1 MVQYN
6 QEPLPQAETDQEAPP
21 SILLV
26 DDEED
31 ARRTLSELLE
41 MKQFTVTATDS
52 AEKAIELLEHTAFDL
67 VLSDLFMPRIDGIA
81 LTRSITSMG
90 LTVPVIVMTGFATI
104 EAAVE
109 TMKAGAADFITKP
122 FNIDQIIIVIN
133 RTLETKRLQKLA
145 DEREYFEHL
154 SNIDGLTELY
164 NHRYIHQILHAE
176 IEREK
181 RYRRPLSLMMID
193 IDDFKACN
201 DNYGHLAGDVV
212 LKQIGALIK
221 KSTRGCDFVARY
233 GGEEFAVVLPETS
246 KQEASVVAERIRSSI
261 EEFSFSSC
269 IGKRMEK
276 LTVTIGLA
284 SLPQD
289 ARDKTELIEMADKG
303 MYRGKESGKNRVF
316 TT

>member
-1 MVQYN
+1 VEFKKETAVQS
-6 QEPLPQAETDQEAPP
+6 EPGPEAPAK
-21 SILLV
+21 ILLV
-26 DDEED
+26 DDEENP
-31 ARRTLSELLE
+31 RVTLSELLE
-41 MKQFTVTATDS
+41 MKEFSVTATDS
-52 AEKAIELLEHTAFDL
+52 GEKALTMLENQEFDL
-67 VLSDLFMPRIDGIA
+67 VLTDLFMPRIDGIA
-81 LTRSITSMG
+81 LTMAIKSMG
-90 LTVPVIVMTGFATI
+90 ITVPVIVMTGFATI

-145 DEREYFEHL
+145 QEREYYEHL

-164 NHRYIHQILHAE
+164 NHRYFHQILLTE
-176 IEREK
+176 IERER
-181 RYRRPLSLMMID
+181 RYRRPLSLMIID
-193 IDDFKACN
+193 VDDFKDCN
-201 DNYGHLAGDVV
+201 DSYGHLVGDIV

-233 GGEEFAVVLPETS
+233 GGEEFSVILPETS
-246 KQEASVVAERIRSSI
+246 KQEAVVVAERIRTSV

-269 IGKRMEK
+269 VGKHMGK

-284 SLPQD
+284 SLPED
-289 ARDKTELIEMADKG
+289 AKDKTGLIEMADEG
-303 MYRGKESGKNRVF
+303 MYRGKESGKNRVY

>member
-1 MVQYN
+1 VKSEE
-6 QEPLPQAETDQEAPP
+6 EPLLPAEKEEEAPP

-31 ARRTLSELLE
+31 ARMTLSELLE
-41 MKQFTVTATDS
+41 MKQFTVTVADTG
-52 AEKAIELLEHTAFDL
+52 EKALKMLEDMPFDL

-81 LTRSITSMG
+81 LTRAIKSMG
-90 LTVPVIVMTGFATI
+90 LPVPVIVMTGFATI

-122 FNIDQIIIVIN
+122 FNIDQILIVIT
-133 RTLETKRLQKLA
+133 RTLETKRLQRLA
-145 DEREYFEHL
+145 EEREYFEHL

-164 NHRYIHQILHAE
+164 NHRYFHQIISTE

-181 RYRRPLSLMMID
+181 RYRRPLSLMIID
-193 IDDFKACN
+193 IDNFKTCN
-201 DNYGHLAGDVV
+201 DTYGHLVGDVV
-212 LKQIGALIK
+212 LKQVGALIK

-233 GGEEFAVVLPETS
+233 GGEEFAVILPEAS

-261 EEFSFSSC
+261 EEFSFSSLS
-269 IGKRMEK
+269 GKRMGR

-284 SLPQD
+284 SLPDD
-289 ARDKTELIEMADKG
+289 ARDKRGLIEMADQKMYKG
-303 MYRGKESGKNRVF
+303 KDAGKNRVC

>member
-1 MVQYN
+1 VEFKKETAVQS
-6 QEPLPQAETDQEAPP
+6 EPGPEAPAK
-21 SILLV
+21 ILLV
-26 DDEED
+26 DDEENP
-31 ARRTLSELLE
+31 RVTLSELLE
-41 MKQFTVTATDS
+41 MKEFSVTATDS
-52 AEKAIELLEHTAFDL
+52 GEKALTMLENQEFDL
-67 VLSDLFMPRIDGIA
+67 VLTDLFMPRIDGIA
-81 LTRSITSMG
+81 LTMAIKSMG
-90 LTVPVIVMTGFATI
+90 ITVPVIVMTGFATI

-145 DEREYFEHL
+145 QEREYYEHL

-164 NHRYIHQILHAE
+164 NHRYFHQILLTE

-181 RYRRPLSLMMID
+181 RYRRPLSLMIID
-193 IDDFKACN
+193 VDDFKDCN
-201 DNYGHLAGDVV
+201 DSYGHLVGDIV

-233 GGEEFAVVLPETS
+233 GGEEFSVILPETS
-246 KQEASVVAERIRSSI
+246 KQEAVVVAERIRTSV

-269 IGKRMEK
+269 VGKHMGK

-284 SLPQD
+284 SLPED
-289 ARDKTELIEMADKG
+289 AKDKTGLIEMADKG
-303 MYRGKESGKNRVF
+303 MYRGKESGKNRVY

>member
-1 MVQYN
+1 MEFNKETAVQAG
-6 QEPLPQAETDQEAPP
+6 PAAEAPP
-21 SILLV
+21 KILLV
-26 DDEED
+26 DDEQD
-31 ARRTLSELLE
+31 PRVTLSELLE
-41 MKQFTVTATDS
+41 MKEFTVTAVDTG
-52 AEKAIELLEHTAFDL
+52 EKALTMLENQEFDL
-67 VLSDLFMPRIDGIA
+67 VLTDLFMPRIDGIA
-81 LTRSITSMG
+81 LTRAVKSMG

-109 TMKAGAADFITKP
+109 TMKAGASDFITKP

-145 DEREYFEHL
+145 QEREYYEHL

-164 NHRYIHQILHAE
+164 NHRYFHQILLSE

-181 RYRRPLSLMMID
+181 RYRRPLSLMIID
-193 IDDFKACN
+193 VDNFKDCN
-201 DNYGHLAGDVV
+201 DSYGHLVGDVV

-233 GGEEFAVVLPETS
+233 GGEEFSVILPETS
-246 KQEASVVAERIRSSI
+246 KQEAAVVAERIRTSV

-269 IGKRMEK
+269 VGKHMGR

-284 SLPQD
+284 SLPED
-289 ARDKTELIEMADKG
+289 AQDKTGLIEMADKG
-303 MYRGKESGKNRVF
+303 MYRGKESGKNRVY

>member
-1 MVQYN
+1 VEFKKEKAVQS
-6 QEPLPQAETDQEAPP
+6 QPGPDASPK
-21 SILLV
+21 ILLV
-26 DDEED
+26 DDEQNP
-31 ARRTLSELLE
+31 RMTLSELLE
-41 MKQFTVTATDS
+41 MKEFTVTATDS
-52 AEKAIELLEHTAFDL
+52 GEKALTMLENEEFDL
-67 VLSDLFMPRIDGIA
+67 VLTDLFMPRIDGIA
-81 LTRSITSMG
+81 LTRAVKSMG
-90 LTVPVIVMTGFATI
+90 INVPVIVMTGFATI

-145 DEREYFEHL
+145 QEREYFEHL

-164 NHRYIHQILHAE
+164 NHRYFHQILLTE

-181 RYRRPLSLMMID
+181 RYRRPLSLMIID
-193 IDDFKACN
+193 VDDFKDCN
-201 DNYGHLAGDVV
+201 DSYGHLVGDIV

-233 GGEEFAVVLPETS
+233 GGEEFSVILPETS
-246 KQEASVVAERIRSSI
+246 KQEAAVVAERIRTSV

-269 IGKRMEK
+269 VGKHMGK

-284 SLPQD
+284 SLPED
-289 ARDKTELIEMADKG
+289 AQDKTGLIEMADKG
-303 MYRGKESGKNRVF
+303 MYRGKESGKNRVY

>member
-1 MVQYN
+1 MKSE
-6 QEPLPQAETDQEAPP
+6 QEPLPQAEKDQEAPP

-31 ARRTLSELLE
+31 ARMTLSELLE
-41 MKQFTVTATDS
+41 MKQFRVTVADTG
-52 AEKAIELLEHTAFDL
+52 EKALKMLEDTPFDL

-81 LTRSITSMG
+81 LTRAIKSMG

-122 FNIDQIIIVIN
+122 FNIDQILIVIT
-133 RTLETKRLQKLA
+133 RTLETKRLQRLA
-145 DEREYFEHL
+145 EEREYFEHL

-164 NHRYIHQILHAE
+164 NHRHFHQILLTE

-181 RYRRPLSLMMID
+181 RYRRPLSLMIID
-193 IDDFKACN
+193 IDNFKACN
-201 DNYGHLAGDVV
+201 DTYGHLVGDVV

-233 GGEEFAVVLPETS
+233 GGEEFTVIMPETP
-246 KQEASVVAERIRSSI
+246 KQEAAVVAERIRSSI
-261 EEFSFSSC
+261 EEFSFSSFA
-269 IGKRMEK
+269 GKHMGR

-284 SLPQD
+284 SLPED
-289 ARDKTELIEMADKG
+289 AHDKKGLIEMADQKMYKG
-303 MYRGKESGKNRVF
+303 KDAGKNRVY
-316 TT
+316 TS

>member
-1 MVQYN
+1 VAF
-6 QEPLPQAETDQEAPP
+6 EKETAVPAVPVPDAPP
-21 SILLV
+21 KILLV
-26 DDEED
+26 DDEENP
-31 ARRTLSELLE
+31 RVTLSELLE
-41 MKQFTVTATDS
+41 MKEFTVTATDTG
-52 AEKAIELLEHTAFDL
+52 EKALTMLENEEFDL
-67 VLSDLFMPRIDGIA
+67 VLTDLFMPRIDGIA
-81 LTRSITSMG
+81 LTRAIKSMG

-109 TMKAGAADFITKP
+109 TMKAGASDFITKP
-122 FNIDQIIIVIN
+122 FNIDQIIIVID

-145 DEREYFEHL
+145 QEREYFEHL

-164 NHRYIHQILHAE
+164 NHRYFHQILLTE

-181 RYRRPLSLMMID
+181 RYRRPLSLMIID
-193 IDDFKACN
+193 VDNFKDCN
-201 DNYGHLAGDVV
+201 DSYGHLVGDVV

-233 GGEEFAVVLPETS
+233 GGEEFSVILPETS
-246 KQEASVVAERIRSSI
+246 KQEAAVVAERIRTSV

-269 IGKRMEK
+269 VGKHMGR

-284 SLPQD
+284 SLPED
-289 ARDKTELIEMADKG
+289 AQDKTGLIEMADKG
-303 MYRGKESGKNRVF
+303 MYRGKESGKNRVY

>member
-1 MVQYN
+1 VKSEE
-6 QEPLPQAETDQEAPP
+6 EPLLPAEKEEEAPP

-31 ARRTLSELLE
+31 ARMTLSELLE
-41 MKQFTVTATDS
+41 MKQFTVTVADTG
-52 AEKAIELLEHTAFDL
+52 EKALKMLEDTPFDL

-81 LTRSITSMG
+81 LTRAIKSMG
-90 LTVPVIVMTGFATI
+90 LPVPVIVMTGFATI

-122 FNIDQIIIVIN
+122 FNIDQILIVIT
-133 RTLETKRLQKLA
+133 RTLETKRLQRLA
-145 DEREYFEHL
+145 EEREYFEHL

-164 NHRYIHQILHAE
+164 NHRYFHQIISTE

-181 RYRRPLSLMMID
+181 RYRRPLSLMIID
-193 IDDFKACN
+193 IDNFKTCN
-201 DNYGHLAGDVV
+201 DTYGHLVGDVV
-212 LKQIGALIK
+212 LKQVGALIK

-233 GGEEFAVVLPETS
+233 GGEEFAVILPEAS

-261 EEFSFSSC
+261 EEFAFSSLS
-269 IGKRMEK
+269 GKRMGR

-284 SLPQD
+284 SLPDD
-289 ARDKTELIEMADKG
+289 ARDKRGLIEMADQKMYKG
-303 MYRGKESGKNRVF
+303 KDAGKNRVC

>member
-1 MVQYN
+1 MKSE
-6 QEPLPQAETDQEAPP
+6 QEPFPQAEKDQEAPP

-26 DDEED
+26 DDEKD
-31 ARRTLSELLE
+31 ARTTLSELLE
-41 MKQFTVTATDS
+41 MKQFTVTVTDTG
-52 AEKAIELLEHTAFDL
+52 EKALKMLEDTPFDL

-81 LTRSITSMG
+81 LTRTIKSMG

-122 FNIDQIIIVIN
+122 FNIDQILIVIT
-133 RTLETKRLQKLA
+133 RTLETKRLQRLA
-145 DEREYFEHL
+145 EEREYFEHL

-164 NHRYIHQILHAE
+164 NHRYFHQILLTE
-176 IEREK
+176 TEREK
-181 RYRRPLSLMMID
+181 RYRRPLSLMIID
-193 IDDFKACN
+193 IDNFKACN
-201 DNYGHLAGDVV
+201 DTYGHLVGDVV
-212 LKQIGALIK
+212 LKQIGGLIK

-233 GGEEFAVVLPETS
+233 GGEEFTVILPETP
-246 KQEASVVAERIRSSI
+246 KQEAAVVAERIRSSI

-269 IGKRMEK
+269 AGKRMGR

-284 SLPQD
+284 ALPED
-289 ARDKTELIEMADKG
+289 AHDKTELIKMADQG
-303 MYRGKESGKNRVF
+303 MYRGKESGKNRVY

>member
-1 MVQYN
+1 VKSE
-6 QEPLPQAETDQEAPP
+6 QEPLPQAEKDQETPP

-31 ARRTLSELLE
+31 ARVTLSELLE
-41 MKQFTVTATDS
+41 MKLFTVTTADTGEN
-52 AEKAIELLEHTAFDL
+52 ALKMLETRTFDL

-81 LTRSITSMG
+81 LTRAIKSMG

-122 FNIDQIIIVIN
+122 FNIDQIIIVIT

-145 DEREYFEHL
+145 EEREYFEHL

-164 NHRYIHQILHAE
+164 NHRYFHQILLTE
-176 IEREK
+176 TEREK
-181 RYRRPLSLMMID
+181 RYRRPLSLMIID
-193 IDDFKACN
+193 IDNFKACN
-201 DNYGHLAGDVV
+201 DTYGHLIGDVV
-212 LKQIGALIK
+212 LKQVGALIK

-233 GGEEFAVVLPETS
+233 GGEEFAVILPETP
-246 KQEASVVAERIRSSI
+246 KQEAAVVAERIRSSI

-269 IGKRMEK
+269 AGKRMGR

-284 SLPQD
+284 SLPED
-289 ARDKTELIEMADKG
+289 ANDKTGLIEMADQG
-303 MYRGKESGKNRVF
+303 MYRGKESGKNRVY

>member
-1 MVQYN
+1 MEFKKETAVQS
-6 QEPLPQAETDQEAPP
+6 EPGPEAPAK
-21 SILLV
+21 ILLV
-26 DDEED
+26 DDEENP
-31 ARRTLSELLE
+31 RVTLSELLE
-41 MKQFTVTATDS
+41 MKEFSVTATDS
-52 AEKAIELLEHTAFDL
+52 GEKALTMLENQEFDL
-67 VLSDLFMPRIDGIA
+67 VLTDLFMPRIDGIA
-81 LTRSITSMG
+81 LTMAIKSMG
-90 LTVPVIVMTGFATI
+90 ITVPVIVMTGFATI

-145 DEREYFEHL
+145 QEREYYEHL

-164 NHRYIHQILHAE
+164 NHRYFHQILLTE

-181 RYRRPLSLMMID
+181 RYRRPLSLMIID
-193 IDDFKACN
+193 VDDFKDCN
-201 DNYGHLAGDVV
+201 DSYGHLVGDIV

-233 GGEEFAVVLPETS
+233 GGEEFSVILPETS
-246 KQEASVVAERIRSSI
+246 KQEAVVVAERIRTSV

-269 IGKRMEK
+269 VGKHMGK

-284 SLPQD
+284 SLPED
-289 ARDKTELIEMADKG
+289 AKDKTGLIEMADKG
-303 MYRGKESGKNRVF
+303 MYRGKESGKNRVY

>member
-1 MVQYN
+1 MESK
-6 QEPLPQAETDQEAPP
+6 QEKNTQTEPAQETPP
-21 SILLV
+21 AILLV

-31 ARRTLSELLE
+31 SRATLSELLE
-41 MKQFTVTATDS
+41 MKEFTVTTTDTG
-52 AEKAIELLEHTAFDL
+52 EKALKLLENSRFDL
-67 VLSDLFMPRIDGIA
+67 VLTDLFMPRIDGIA
-81 LTRSITSMG
+81 LTRAVKSMG

-109 TMKAGAADFITKP
+109 TMKAGASDFITKP
-122 FNIDQIIIVIN
+122 FNIDQIIIVID
-133 RTLETKRLQKLA
+133 RTLETIRLQKLA
-145 DEREYFEHL
+145 EEREYFEHL

-164 NHRYIHQILHAE
+164 NHRYFHQILQTE
-176 IEREK
+176 IDREK
-181 RYRRPLSLMMID
+181 RYRRPLSLMIID
-193 IDDFKACN
+193 IDNFKACN
-201 DNYGHLAGDVV
+201 DNFGHLAGDVV

-233 GGEEFAVVLPETS
+233 GGEEFAVILPETS
-246 KQEASVVAERIRSSI
+246 TQEASVVAERIRSSI

-269 IGKRMEK
+269 VGKHMEK

-289 ARDKTELIEMADKG
+289 ARDKTELIEVADRG
-303 MYRGKESGKNRVF
+303 MYRGKESGKNRVC

>member
-1 MVQYN
+1 MEPK
-6 QEPLPQAETDQEAPP
+6 QEPLPQTGQEQEASP

-31 ARRTLSELLE
+31 ARMTLSELLE
-41 MKQFTVTATDS
+41 MKQFTVTATDTG
-52 AEKAIELLEHTAFDL
+52 EKALKMLETATFDL

-81 LTRSITSMG
+81 LTRAIKSIG

-145 DEREYFEHL
+145 EEREYFEHL

-164 NHRYIHQILHAE
+164 NHRYFHQILKTE

-181 RYRRPLSLMMID
+181 RYRRPLSLMIID
-193 IDDFKACN
+193 VDNFKDCN
-201 DNYGHLAGDVV
+201 DNYGHLVGDVV

-233 GGEEFAVVLPETS
+233 GGEEFAVILPETP
-246 KQEASVVAERIRSSI
+246 KQEAAVVAERIRSSV
-261 EEFSFSSC
+261 EGFSFSSFA
-269 IGKRMEK
+269 GKHMER
-276 LTVTIGLA
+276 LTVTIGLS
-284 SLPQD
+284 SLPED
-289 ARDKTELIEMADKG
+289 AQDKTGLIEMADQG
-303 MYRGKESGKNRVF
+303 MNRGKELGKNRVY
-316 TT
+316 TM

>member
-1 MVQYN
+1 VEFKKETAVQS
-6 QEPLPQAETDQEAPP
+6 EPGPEAPAK
-21 SILLV
+21 ILLL
-26 DDEED
+26 DDEENP
-31 ARRTLSELLE
+31 RVTLSELLE
-41 MKQFTVTATDS
+41 MKEFSVTATDS
-52 AEKAIELLEHTAFDL
+52 GEKALTMLENQEFDL
-67 VLSDLFMPRIDGIA
+67 VLTDLFMPRIDGIA
-81 LTRSITSMG
+81 LTMAIKSMG
-90 LTVPVIVMTGFATI
+90 ITVPVIVMTGFATI

-145 DEREYFEHL
+145 QEREYYEHL

-164 NHRYIHQILHAE
+164 NHRYFHQILLTE

-181 RYRRPLSLMMID
+181 RYRRPLSLMIID
-193 IDDFKACN
+193 VDDFKDCN
-201 DNYGHLAGDVV
+201 DSYGHLVGDIV

-233 GGEEFAVVLPETS
+233 GGEEFSVILPETS
-246 KQEASVVAERIRSSI
+246 KQEAVVVAERIRTSV

-269 IGKRMEK
+269 VGKHMGK

-284 SLPQD
+284 SLPED
-289 ARDKTELIEMADKG
+289 AKDKTGLIEMADKG
-303 MYRGKESGKNRVF
+303 MYRGKESGKNRVY

>member
-1 MVQYN
+1 V
-6 QEPLPQAETDQEAPP
+6 EFKKETAAQAGPAPEAPP
-21 SILLV
+21 KILLV
-26 DDEED
+26 DDEQD
-31 ARRTLSELLE
+31 PRVTLSELLE
-41 MKQFTVTATDS
+41 MKEFTVTATDTG
-52 AEKAIELLEHTAFDL
+52 EKALTMLENEEFDL
-67 VLSDLFMPRIDGIA
+67 VLTDLFMPRIDGIA
-81 LTRSITSMG
+81 LTRAIKSMG

-109 TMKAGAADFITKP
+109 TMKAGASDFITKP
-122 FNIDQIIIVIN
+122 FNIDQIIIVID

-145 DEREYFEHL
+145 QEREYYEHL

-164 NHRYIHQILHAE
+164 NHRYFHQILLTE

-181 RYRRPLSLMMID
+181 RYRRPLSLMIID
-193 IDDFKACN
+193 VDNFKDCN
-201 DNYGHLAGDVV
+201 DSYGHLVGDVV

-233 GGEEFAVVLPETS
+233 GGEEFSVILPETS
-246 KQEASVVAERIRSSI
+246 KQEAAVVAERIRTSV

-269 IGKRMEK
+269 VGKHMGR

-284 SLPQD
+284 SLPED
-289 ARDKTELIEMADKG
+289 AQDKTGLIEMADKG
-303 MYRGKESGKNRVF
+303 MYRGKESGKNRVY